1 MTFSSSTGCC
11 CAAQTFSFYP
21 ERKSVVGLHMFGYN
35 AKSPLLRFAIYL
47 PACVAAAWIFV
58 MR

>member
-1 MTFSSSTGCC
+1 MPLKL
-11 CAAQTFSFYP
+11 FSFYP

-35 AKSPLLRFAIYL
+35 AKSPLLHFAIYL